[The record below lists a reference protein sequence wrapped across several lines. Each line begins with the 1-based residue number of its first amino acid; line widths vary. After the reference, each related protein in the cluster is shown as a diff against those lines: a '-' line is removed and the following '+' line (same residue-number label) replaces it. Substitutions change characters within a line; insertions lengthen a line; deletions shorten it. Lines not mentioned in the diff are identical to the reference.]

1 MSVISGISRVRSHK
15 AHSFYYTQPNNPN
28 DTISRGLVLDL
39 FSSNNNNKVGN
50 VIINGFENY
59 IGEKYIQ
66 QATLSFFLDNG
77 SLNFIINYNTTMDT
91 SGKITFPNRLVTRD
105 QNGRNL
111 LIIIKEKD
119 KETDK
124 EKDKEKDLVEPIK
137 IEILIQHI

>member
-1 MSVISGISRVRSHK
+1 
-15 AHSFYYTQPNNPN
+15 
-28 DTISRGLVLDL
+28 LDL

-124 EKDKEKDLVEPIK
+124 EKDLVEPIK

>member
-15 AHSFYYTQPNNPN
+15 AHSFYYTQPDNPN
-28 DTISRGLVLDL
+28 DTITRGLVLDL
-39 FSSNNNNKVGN
+39 FSSNNNKVGN

-77 SLNFIINYNTTMDT
+77 SLNFIINYNTIKDAL
-91 SGKITFPNRLVTRD
+91 GKTIYPNRIVTRD

-111 LIIIKEKD
+111 LVIIKEKEREED
-119 KETDK
+119 
-124 EKDKEKDLVEPIK
+124 KDKNKVVEPLK
-137 IEILIQHI
+137 IEIIIQHI

>member
-15 AHSFYYTQPNNPN
+15 AHSFYYNCPINPN

-39 FSSNNNNKVGN
+39 FGSIDKKVGN
-50 VIINGFENY
+50 VIINGFDNY

-77 SLNFIINYNTTMDT
+77 SLNFIINYNTVKDAL
-91 SGKITFPNRLVTRD
+91 GKTIFPNRIVTRD

-111 LIIIKEKD
+111 LVIIKEREREEDKD
-119 KETDK
+119 KNK
-124 EKDKEKDLVEPIK
+124 VAVEPLK
-137 IEILIQHI
+137 IEIIIQHI

>member
-15 AHSFYYTQPNNPN
+15 AHSFYYTQPDNPN

-39 FSSNNNNKVGN
+39 FGSNNNNKVGN
-50 VIINGFENY
+50 VIINGFDNF

-66 QATLSFFLDNG
+66 QVTLSLFLDNG
-77 SLNFIINYNTTMDT
+77 SLNFITNYNTITDN
-91 SGKITFPNRLVTRD
+91 SGKIIFPNRIVTRD

-111 LIIIKEKD
+111 LIIIKEKE
-119 KETDK
+119 KNTDK
-124 EKDKEKDLVEPIK
+124 EKEKDFVESLK

>member
-15 AHSFYYTQPNNPN
+15 AHSFYYTQPDNPN
-28 DTISRGLVLDL
+28 DTITRGLVLDL
-39 FSSNNNNKVGN
+39 FSSNNNKVGN

-77 SLNFIINYNTTMDT
+77 SLNFIINYNITIDT

-111 LIIIKEKD
+111 LIIIKEKE
-119 KETDK
+119 KNK
-124 EKDKEKDLVEPIK
+124 EKESDKDTVEPLK
-137 IEILIQHI
+137 IEIIIQHI

>member
-66 QATLSFFLDNG
+66 QVTLSFFLDNG

-124 EKDKEKDLVEPIK
+124 EKDLVEPIK

>member
-124 EKDKEKDLVEPIK
+124 EKDLVEPIK